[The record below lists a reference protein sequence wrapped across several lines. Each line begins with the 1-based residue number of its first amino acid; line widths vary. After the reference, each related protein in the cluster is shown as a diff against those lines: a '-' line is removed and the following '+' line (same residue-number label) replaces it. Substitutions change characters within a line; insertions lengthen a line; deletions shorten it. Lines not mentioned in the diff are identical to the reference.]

1 MTIARSAS
9 SGPTRLLAASTRAS
23 PYTERSIRSSA
34 VSTRC
39 LGAPSAGP
47 ATSGRDGVECAEDED
62 GRDGWRFGM
71 DVDVDVVAVAVAG
84 AAAVAGRGSIG
95 VRTRLSASMPWRHSW
110 TLRLRT
116 SALTRLRAPT
126 SMLEASMG
134 CARRDGGG
142 HRGSAI
148 ETRVCASGRRV
159 DAGLTSIATR
169 VAGRGVG
176 GIRGRAPAWT
186 RRRRNTPM
194 RGSR

>member
-9 SGPTRLLAASTRAS
+9 SGSTRLLAASTRAS

-47 ATSGRDGVECAEDED
+47 TTSGRDRVECAEDED

-71 DVDVDVVAVAVAG
+71 DVDVDVVAV
-84 AAAVAGRGSIG
+84 AVAGRGSIG

-134 CARRDGGG
+134 FARRDGEG

-186 RRRRNTPM
+186 RRRRNTPT

>member
-23 PYTERSIRSSA
+23 PYAERSIRSSA

-47 ATSGRDGVECAEDED
+47 TTSGRDGVECAEDED

-71 DVDVDVVAVAVAG
+71 DVDVDVDVVAVAVAG

-142 HRGSAI
+142 IEGQRSRRACARRG
-148 ETRVCASGRRV
+148 
-159 DAGLTSIATR
+159 
-169 VAGRGVG
+169 G
-176 GIRGRAPAWT
+176 G
-186 RRRRNTPM
+186 
-194 RGSR
+194 